1 MVAAR
6 PVTAHEAELL
16 LLPRRW
22 AFLLLFRLAAIAG
35 VAVQTA
41 RRGQIFT
48 ACIREKKKEGDKGAE
63 LVIFMLEAMRALS
76 DGIEVRNLNI

>member
-1 MVAAR
+1 MRRLTFAAFAGKCVVVVAAR

-48 ACIREKKKEGDKGAE
+48 ACIREKKKEGDKE
-63 LVIFMLEAMRALS
+63 P
-76 DGIEVRNLNI
+76 N